1 MTTRRTDFVGDLS
14 PRRREADRAR
24 VAAQRAPWDVLVVGG
39 GVTGVGV
46 ALDAASRGLSVL
58 LVEAHDL
65 AFGTSRWSSKLVH
78 GGLRYLASG
87 RVGIAWESA
96 VERNHLMTTIAPHLV
111 SPLTQAIPIRR
122 SVPGGPSGVRGR
134 LDAAT
139 SSAMVHSGLVLG
151 DLLRRGARTP
161 REVLAPPRRI
171 HADDLRRLCPAV
183 SADGLVG
190 AWTSQDGQLVDDARL
205 VVAIARTAAA
215 HGATIVTR
223 MRAEQV
229 TGRGARLVDT
239 TTGDTVD
246 VAARAVV
253 NATGVWADTV
263 DASIAVR
270 PSRGAHLVVDAARL
284 GNPTAALTV
293 PVAGS
298 RSRFVFA
305 IPAQLGRVHIGLT
318 DTDAPGPVPD
328 VPQATDDDVDFIL
341 DTLNVALAQPLSRND
356 VIGTFAG
363 LRPLLESD
371 GETADVSREHSVSRN
386 DDGVITVVGG
396 KLTTYRRMASDALD
410 AAIAHSGLDAHPCV
424 TASIPLIG
432 AQGTRNR
439 RLPASLLARH
449 GGEADRV
456 VAMSTVGA
464 PLAPIA
470 PGVDVTRAEIEFAVI
485 AEGAVDA
492 DDILHRRTR
501 IGLVDADTARARPA
515 VVHILDQIG
524 AAHSA

>member
-1 MTTRRTDFVGDLS
+1 MTSRRPDFAGDLG
-14 PRRREADRAR
+14 PRRREADRLLLGNR
-24 VAAQRAPWDVLVVGG
+24 RAPWDVLVVGG

-46 ALDAASRGLSVL
+46 ALDAASRGLSVA

-111 SPLTQAIPIRR
+111 SPLTQAIPIT
-122 SVPGGPSGVRGR
+122 SRG
-134 LDAAT
+134 AAT
-139 SSAMVHSGLVLG
+139 LVHSGLVLG

-161 REVLAPPRRI
+161 KTVLAPPRRI
-171 HADDLRRLCPAV
+171 HPDDLARLCPAV
-183 SADGLVG
+183 SLDGVKG

-215 HGATIVTR
+215 HGATIATGV
-223 MRAEQV
+223 RAEEI
-229 TGRGARLVDT
+229 TGRGARLIDT
-239 TTGDTVD
+239 LTGESFD
-246 VAARAVV
+246 VAARTVI
-253 NATGVWADTV
+253 NATGVWAGTV
-263 DASIAVR
+263 DPSISVR
-270 PSRGAHLVVDAARL
+270 PSRGAHLVVPAARL

-298 RSRFVFA
+298 HSRFVFA

-328 VPQATDDDVDFIL
+328 VPTATDDDVDFIL
-341 DTLNVALAQPLSRND
+341 DMINTALARPLSRAD
-356 VIGTFAG
+356 IVGTYAG
-363 LRPLLESD
+363 LRPLLESE
-371 GETADVSREHSVSRN
+371 GATADVSREHSVTRN
-386 DDGVITVVGG
+386 GDGVITVVGG
-396 KLTTYRRMASDALD
+396 KLTTYRKMASDALD
-410 AAIAHSGLDAHPCV
+410 LAVEHGGLDAHPCV

-432 AQGTRNR
+432 ARGPRNR
-439 RLPASLLARH
+439 RLPAALLARH

-470 PGVDVTRAEIEFAVI
+470 PGIDVTRAEIEFAVT
-485 AEGAVDA
+485 AEGARDA
-492 DDILHRRTR
+492 DDILDRRTR
-501 IGLVDADTARARPA
+501 IGLVEADAVRARPA

-524 AAHSA
+524 AAHTA